1 MAAYTFQKT
10 VLENGITLVAETHPH
25 VRSVCLGVWVKV
37 GSSNETPELNG
48 MSHFI
53 EHMVFKG
60 TQKRSALEL
69 ATVLESLGGDLNAFT
84 DREVTCY
91 HATVL
96 QEHVE
101 LAVDVLSDL
110 VLHPVFDKSQMERE
124 RKVLLRELSMVE
136 ESPDDWINDLFFQ
149 TVWKKHPLGQSI
161 IGSKK
166 TIQEMS
172 RNSLLS
178 FYDQY
183 YRPDNIIVSAAG
195 NVEFEK
201 LKALCEKY
209 FALPAKQKFLPLKSP
224 TPKFHSRSRAASAD
238 TDQLHMLIGFEGL
251 GFKSPQ
257 RFDALVLSFFLGGGM
272 SSRLFQE
279 IREKAALAY
288 SVECDFIPF
297 SDSGVFTV
305 YLATAPKSLK
315 QCLAILAREL
325 QHLKETP
332 LSEQELNLVK
342 GQLKG
347 TILLCADQMETRQ
360 ESLGRNEVVFGRYV
374 PVEEI
379 IEEIE
384 RVTPQR
390 IQKLAQNV
398 FVKGRESIVTL
409 SRNKPRS
416 ARLNLFGEKGE
427 VR

>member
-1 MAAYTFQKT
+1 MAVPYTFKKAVLDNGVT
-10 VLENGITLVAETHPH
+10 VVAESHPH

-37 GSSNETPELNG
+37 GSAQETPSLNG

-96 QEHVE
+96 SEHAE

-110 VLHPVFDKSQMERE
+110 VLHPVFDKAQIEKE
-124 RKVLLRELSMVE
+124 RKVVLRELSMVE

-166 TIQEMS
+166 TIQKMS
-172 RNSLLS
+172 RAQLLS
-178 FYDQY
+178 FYEQH
-183 YRPDNIIVSAAG
+183 YRPENMIVSAAG
-195 NVEFEK
+195 NIDFDT
-201 LKALCEKY
+201 LKSLSEKY
-209 FALPAKQKFLPLKSP
+209 FSLTPRQKVLPLKSP
-224 TPKFHSRSRAASAD
+224 TPKFHPRAKAAAAD
-238 TDQLHMLIGFEGL
+238 TDQLHVLVGFEGL
-251 GFKSPQ
+251 GFKSPH

-288 SVECDFIPF
+288 SVECDFVPF
-297 SDSGVFTV
+297 IDSGVFTV
-305 YLATAPKSLK
+305 YCATAPKSLGN
-315 QCLAILAREL
+315 CLGILSREL
-325 QHLKETP
+325 SKLKDTP
-332 LSEQELNLVK
+332 LSEAEINLVK

-384 RVTPQR
+384 RVTPER
-390 IQKLAQNV
+390 VQKLAQKV
-398 FVKGRESIVTL
+398 FVKGKESVVTL
-409 SRNKPRS
+409 SRNKPRVN
-416 ARLNLFGEKGE
+416 RLKLFAKETT
-427 VR
+427 